1 MNFNSCLK
9 DKKIKGLNFSIDL
22 SIREYWDLAEQI
34 IDTNK
39 FQRKKVSSSNKPY
52 ALLKKDLFEG
62 CIMPPIIL
70 STTDKFSSKYKDKIS
85 NALNSSN
92 IQEHKQALQNLIEEA
107 FKEKELI
114 ILDGLQRTYTISQ
127 CLKDSLGGTE
137 EFQNHPIRAEV
148 YVGLS
153 KMGILYRMMT
163 LNIGQTPMSFRHQV
177 EALYHDYT
185 DRNIQEYGIKLVTE
199 TDQSRI
205 NHIGDYKYHEAID
218 MFHAYTTGQ
227 PQSVDRKTVL
237 DEMRKIEFLE
247 HYKPEEDES
256 EDLLSV
262 LQSYNSLVQLIED
275 KSQQWQLTEEIKE
288 QYDIE
293 RPFGDNIFKIFSKVQ
308 PMTGFGAECHRLL
321 QQGKFTSLDTLSKE
335 LKKCDFKNDIDDGM
349 SSIIIALE
357 DIQKRATKIG
367 DAQRRYFQMSFR
379 HLLNKDSDAYLDLH
393 SCWKAGKETYDSLF
407 GI

>member
-9 DKKIKGLNFSIDL
+9 DKKIKGLNFSIDI
-22 SIREYWDLAEQI
+22 SINEYWNLAEQI
-34 IDTNK
+34 TDENE
-39 FQRKKVSSSNKPY
+39 FQRKRVSSSNKPY

-70 STTDKFSSKYKDKIS
+70 STTDDFSREYAQVIS
-85 NALNSSN
+85 DALNSDH
-92 IQEHKQALQNLIEEA
+92 IEDHREAMQALIEEA
-107 FKEKELI
+107 FDRKQLI

-127 CLKDSLGGTE
+127 CLKELEGSTE
-137 EFQNHPIRAEV
+137 NFKNHTIRVEV

-177 EALYHDYT
+177 EALYHDYV
-185 DRNIQEYGIKLVTE
+185 DKDIEGFGLKLITE
-199 TDQSRI
+199 TDQSRVTS
-205 NHIGDYKYHEAID
+205 IGHYKYQEAID

-247 HYKPEEDES
+247 SYNPSGDD

-262 LQSYNSLVQLIED
+262 LKSYNDLIKLIDEKSED
-275 KSQQWQLTEEIKE
+275 WQLSNEFTKE
-288 QYDIE
+288 YDIE
-293 RPFGDNIFKIFSKVQ
+293 RPFGENVFKIFSKVQ

-321 QQGKFTSLDTLSKE
+321 RQKHYNNLADLSDELSKCE
-335 LKKCDFKNDIDDGM
+335 FQFDIDEGL
-349 SSIIIALE
+349 SSLIFSLE

-367 DAQRRYFQMSFR
+367 DAQRRYFQMCFR
-379 HLLNKDSDAYLDLH
+379 NLLNKDSDSYLDLS
-393 SCWKAGKETYDSLF
+393 SCWKTGKETYDSLY
-407 GI
+407 GM